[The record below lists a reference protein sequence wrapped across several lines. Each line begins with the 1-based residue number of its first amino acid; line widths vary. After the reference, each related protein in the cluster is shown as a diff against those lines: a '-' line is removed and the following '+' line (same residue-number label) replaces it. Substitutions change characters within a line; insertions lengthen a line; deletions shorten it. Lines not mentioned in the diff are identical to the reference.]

1 MIFTCLCLLDGIAAY
16 CMTNSLHCTASSS
29 VAYDCNSVRMTSGGV
44 KHCCCASS
52 NEFCSQLSDC
62 NAASAVYPDAQC
74 SWQWWLTGVT
84 STFLSYKRYKVTM
97 DGAHNFIDV
106 QVQSTDYVSAYL
118 ARGTN
123 CDIYATDSGFRG
135 HKLLSDSGSAG
146 WQFDTGDW
154 DANTYCIQLDCN
166 NYLSCTAEVS
176 ASFRECW
183 DVSSPPP
190 TPSPPP
196 PTTSGSSYS
205 SSPSPP
211 PDACAT
217 VLSECQA
224 STCAGKTVVT
234 NTCYISG
241 GSMISDCTCSLS
253 STKST
258 TSPDSNSGSSSSS
271 SSTGAILGAF
281 IGIGA
286 LVAIAI
292 AVYCYSKKKRMR
304 TNAVNPATVSTQPP
318 PAYATGGVELNSH
331 SDK

>member
-74 SWQWWLTGVT
+74 RWQWWLTGVT

-154 DANTYCIQLDCN
+154 DARTPIAF
-166 NYLSCTAEVS
+166 SSTATTTSRARQKSQPRS
-176 ASFRECW
+176 ASAGTSRRHRQRHRRHRQRHLE
-183 DVSSPPP
+183 VP
-190 TPSPPP
+190 TPRPPRP
-196 PTTSGSSYS
+196 HLMPV
-205 SSPSPP
+205 PQCCPN
-211 PDACAT
+211 ARRQRVRAR
-217 VLSECQA
+217 
-224 STCAGKTVVT
+224 
-234 NTCYISG
+234 
-241 GSMISDCTCSLS
+241 LS
-253 STKST
+253 SRTLA
-258 TSPDSNSGSSSSS
+258 TSQE
-271 SSTGAILGAF
+271 AA
-281 IGIGA
+281 
-286 LVAIAI
+286 
-292 AVYCYSKKKRMR
+292 
-304 TNAVNPATVSTQPP
+304 
-318 PAYATGGVELNSH
+318 
-331 SDK
+331 